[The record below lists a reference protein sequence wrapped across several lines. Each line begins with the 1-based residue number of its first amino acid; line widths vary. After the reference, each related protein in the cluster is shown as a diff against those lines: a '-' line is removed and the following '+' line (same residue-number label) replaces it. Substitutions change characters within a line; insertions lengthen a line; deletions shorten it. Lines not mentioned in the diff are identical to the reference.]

1 MDGFLYT
8 AMNYIKH
15 QRPLVEHPNSLLVL
29 SIILITG
36 IVFSWVAKKIK
47 VPTEIALI
55 LGGIAIGKYIL
66 NIFSEEY
73 FEAINPIT
81 NFAIGLFGLIIGS
94 HLDYNRLHNAGKR
107 IFWITFSDIF
117 IVSGLTFT
125 VMHWI
130 LKQPVEISLI
140 VSVIISA
147 TSPESIIHEVRK
159 ERAKGILTKTVL
171 SSIAL
176 NNVVIITIFY
186 FAYSYIVS
194 HLNQETDLLHQLIKP
209 VLMILESVLIGGVTG
224 YLLIKL
230 NKRKI
235 KPSSFTGMV
244 LIAILITVGISET
257 FHFSSILSTLILG
270 VILTNKSRYKNEIF
284 NALSE
289 IEKEIFYVFFVIAGV
304 HFDIE
309 IFKITGLIG
318 IVVILV
324 RLIGKFT
331 GARLGAVIA
340 GSANTIK
347 NNIGYALFPMAALSL
362 GLVTLTQNEPS
373 FHQYAKEINSITL
386 TAIIVF
392 DFLGPLCTSWILKKT
407 GEVNKDRLRL
417 LDFLQE
423 EYIML
428 DLENMNK
435 WETLDKLTELMHKT
449 HHIRSISLQKLK
461 EGVKKRES
469 EMSTGIGNN
478 IAIPHAIIEGGPT
491 IQGVIG
497 VSRKGIDFE
506 SLDDKPVHII
516 ILIATPQK
524 HYKYHLKALAT
535 ISRIF
540 GHNQQIKNQI
550 IESKSAEEVFEI
562 LQNEEIDQM
571 NPFFEDM

>member
-1 MDGFLYT
+1 MHGFLYS
-8 AMNYIKH
+8 ALNYLKH

-36 IVFSWVAKKIK
+36 IVFSWIAKKIK
-47 VPTEIALI
+47 IPTEIALI
-55 LGGIAIGKYIL
+55 LGGIVIGKYFF

-107 IFWITFSDIF
+107 IFWITFTDVF
-117 IVSGLTFT
+117 IVSGLTFA
-125 VMHWI
+125 VMHWL
-130 LKQPVEISLI
+130 LKLPIEISMI
-140 VSVIISA
+140 VAVIASA

-159 ERAKGILTKTVL
+159 ERSKGILTKTVL

-176 NNVVIITIFY
+176 NNVVVITMFY

-194 HLNQETDLLHQLIKP
+194 HLNQETDLLHQIIKP
-209 VLMILESVLIGGVTG
+209 VLMILESVAIGGITG

-235 KPSSFTGMV
+235 KPSSFTGVV

-289 IEKEIFYVFFVIAGV
+289 IEKEIFYVFFVVAGV
-304 HFDIE
+304 HFDLE

-318 IVVILV
+318 AVLIVV

-331 GARLGAVIA
+331 GARLGAFFA
-340 GSANTIK
+340 GSSQTVR
-347 NNIGYALFPMAALSL
+347 NNIGYALFPMAALAL
-362 GLVTLTQNEPS
+362 GLVTLTQYEPS
-373 FHQYAKEINSITL
+373 FHQYARQINSIAL

-392 DFLGPLCTSWILKKT
+392 DFLGPVCTSWVLKKT

-423 EYIML
+423 EYITL
-428 DLENMNK
+428 DLDNVDK
-435 WETLDKLTELMHKT
+435 WEALDRLTELMHRT
-449 HHIRSISLQKLK
+449 HDINSVTLDQLK
-461 EGVKKRES
+461 EGVKKRER

-497 VSRKGIDFE
+497 VSRKGIEFE
-506 SLDDKPVHII
+506 SLDGKPAHII
-516 ILIATPQK
+516 ILIATPK
-524 HYKYHLKALAT
+524 EHYKYHLKALAT

-540 GHNQQIKNQI
+540 GHNHQIKNQI
-550 IESKSAEEVFEI
+550 IEANSAEEVFEI
-562 LQNEEIDQM
+562 LQNEEVDQM
-571 NPFFEDM
+571 NPFFEEM